1 MENNNYTNNP
11 GNYTNNPGGENSGGG
26 PGYSG
31 GGSVPGGGA
40 NARPRRPAAPQRPRS
55 PGNARRVGG
64 LIVLAAAVLV
74 LIGVLSSAMYTVRQN
89 QYAYVTRFSKM
100 VSVEETPGLHFKVP
114 FVDSVTKIPAQQML
128 YDITPSDVL
137 TLDKKALVIDEICL
151 WRIEDPYQFVRTL
164 NASSS
169 EAEARID
176 AAVYSAVKNEFGRLN
191 REDIISTDQ
200 SSVQRVSRRVTEQV
214 DAALRS
220 YGISA
225 TVILKKT
232 DLPTE
237 NQAAVFQRMI
247 AERTLQSTSYLSS
260 GNLEGARIRN
270 DVDKQVEVIISEAKA
285 NAERR
290 SGEAEAR
297 YMEIL
302 AEAYASPEK
311 AEFYQFVRELDALRT
326 AFEQSGSGVVIL
338 DERSEIA
345 QALLGLRDGAVL
357 PDADTVTVPA
367 EAALPPA
374 AGADAV
380 PAEDGA
386 D

>member
-1 MENNNYTNNP
+1 MKLPQFFQRRGEQEP
-11 GNYTNNPGGENSGGG
+11 PEAPEPAPAGRGGRI
-26 PGYSG
+26 
-31 GGSVPGGGA
+31 
-40 NARPRRPAAPQRPRS
+40 RPL
-55 PGNARRVGG
+55 GVV
-64 LIVLAAAVLV
+64 LIVLAAALV
-74 LIGVLSSAMYTVRQN
+74 LGGGLYTVRED
-89 QYAYVTRFSKM
+89 QYGYVTRFSKM
-100 VSVEETPGLHFKVP
+100 VRVEDTPGLHFKFP
-114 FVDSVTKIPAQQML
+114 FIDHVQKIPAYQML

-151 WRIEDPYQFVRTL
+151 WRIQDPYQFVRSL
-164 NASSS
+164 NASNA

-200 SSVQRVSRRVTEQV
+200 TSVQRVSDRVTEQV

-237 NQAAVFQRMI
+237 NQDAVFQRMI

-270 DVDKQVEVIISEAKA
+270 DVDKQVEIIISEAKA
-285 NAERR
+285 AAEQRR
-290 SGEAEAR
+290 GEAEAK

-302 AEAYASPEK
+302 AEAYASPAR

-326 AFEQSGSGVVIL
+326 VFGDSGDQVIIL
-338 DERSEIA
+338 GPDSRIT
-345 QALLGLRDGAVL
+345 QALLQS
-357 PDADTVTVPA
+357 A
-367 EAALPPA
+367 EET
-374 AGADAV
+374 D
-380 PAEDGA
+380 
-386 D
+386 

>member
-1 MENNNYTNNP
+1 MENERAYTDAEF
-11 GNYTNNPGGENSGGG
+11 TESSGKQHKAAKT
-26 PGYSG
+26 PS
-31 GGSVPGGGA
+31 A
-40 NARPRRPAAPQRPRS
+40 AR
-55 PGNARRVGG
+55 
-64 LIVLAAAVLV
+64 IVVTVVIVIVALLV
-74 LIGVLSSAMYTVRQN
+74 VASSMYTVRQN

-100 VSVEETPGLHFKVP
+100 ITIEETPGLHFKMPLIDDVQ
-114 FVDSVTKIPAQQML
+114 KIPAYQML

-151 WRIEDPYQFVRTL
+151 WRVEDPYQYVRTL
-164 NASSS
+164 GASDS

-200 SSVQRVSRRVTEQV
+200 TSVQRVSERVTEQV
-214 DAALRS
+214 DAALHS

-260 GNLEGARIRN
+260 GNLEGNRIRN

-290 SGEAEAR
+290 NGEAEAR

-302 AEAYASPEK
+302 ADAYSSPEK
-311 AEFYQFVRELDALRT
+311 AEFYRFVRELDALKA
-326 AFEQSGSGVVIL
+326 AFRDSGGSVLIL
-338 DERSEIA
+338 DEDSEIA
-345 QALLGLRDGAVL
+345 RALLGSGSAA
-357 PDADTVTVPA
+357 ADT
-367 EAALPPA
+367 
-374 AGADAV
+374 DAQLAID
-380 PAEDGA
+380 P
-386 D
+386 

>member
-1 MENNNYTNNP
+1 MSEYHQTYTNGAP
-11 GNYTNNPGGENSGGG
+11 DPQPEKSAKRSGGKG
-26 PGYSG
+26 LRLG
-31 GGSVPGGGA
+31 VTLVVILLA
-40 NARPRRPAAPQRPRS
+40 
-55 PGNARRVGG
+55 
-64 LIVLAAAVLV
+64 LIVL
-74 LIGVLSSAMYTVRQN
+74 GSSLYTVKQN

-100 VSVEETPGLHFKVP
+100 VSVAQNPGLHFKLP
-114 FVDSVTKIPAQQML
+114 FVDSVQKIPAQQML

-151 WRIEDPYQFVRTL
+151 WRIEDPYQFVRSL

-200 SSVQRVSRRVTEQV
+200 TSVQRVSERVTAQV

-237 NQAAVFQRMI
+237 NQSAVFQRMI

-270 DVDKQVEVIISEAKA
+270 DVDKQVEVIVSEARAKA
-285 NAERR
+285 EQRN
-290 SGEAEAR
+290 GEAEAK

-311 AEFYQFVRELDALRT
+311 AEFYKFVRELDALKL
-326 AFEQSGSGVVIL
+326 AFAESENNTLIL
-338 DERSEIA
+338 DGSSELA
-345 QALLGLRDGAVL
+345 RALLGIQEQQAQEAESAPVIA
-357 PDADTVTVPA
+357 PQSAPAISEATV
-367 EAALPPA
+367 PPA
-374 AGADAV
+374 A
-380 PAEDGA
+380 EE
-386 D
+386 

>member
-1 MENNNYTNNP
+1 MSEYHQTWTNGAPDPRPSGAAQP
-11 GNYTNNPGGENSGGG
+11 GKR
-26 PGYSG
+26 
-31 GGSVPGGGA
+31 SV
-40 NARPRRPAAPQRPRS
+40 RL
-55 PGNARRVGG
+55 G
-64 LIVLAAAVLV
+64 LVIAVAVLA
-74 LIGVLSSAMYTVRQN
+74 LIILGSSLYTVRQN

-100 VSVEETPGLHFKVP
+100 VAVVQKPGLHFKLP
-114 FVDSVTKIPAQQML
+114 FVDGVQKIPAHQML

-151 WRIEDPYQFVRTL
+151 CRIEDPYQFVRSL

-200 SSVQRVSRRVTEQV
+200 TSVQRVSERVTAQV

-237 NQAAVFQRMI
+237 NQSAVFQRMI

-270 DVDKQVEVIISEAKA
+270 DVDKQVEVIISEAR
-285 NAERR
+285 AEAEKRN
-290 SGEAEAR
+290 GEAEAK

-311 AEFYQFVRELDALRT
+311 AEFYKFVRELDALKA
-326 AFEQSGSGVVIL
+326 AFRNSGNSTLIL
-338 DERSEIA
+338 DGESELA
-345 QALLGLRDGAVL
+345 RALLGLQETKQAEA
-357 PDADTVTVPA
+357 PSAAQPQTVPA
-367 EAALPPA
+367 P
-374 AGADAV
+374 
-380 PAEDGA
+380 
-386 D
+386 